1 MSTDCD
7 AERAKLDQ
15 FMSDNG
21 IKLTM
26 TYMGIVDDP
35 FYEPSERLLHVR
47 NVQFHKYRCT
57 LTGPGGRAQVYWY
70 AGIRNNPSEIEPSN
84 VFNSL
89 YIECGFAEAYGTD
102 GSGLWDYMADMSYTN
117 EAKGKRAYWAFVN
130 QAVKIRR
137 IMGEEVYQQFN
148 ELDVQL

>member
-1 MSTDCD
+1 MTDYD

-26 TYMGIVDDP
+26 TYKGIVDDP
-35 FYEPSERLLHVR
+35 FYEPSERLLHV
-47 NVQFHKYRCT
+47 NNFKYHQYRCT
-57 LTGPGGRAQVYWY
+57 FTGPGGSTWLYWY
-70 AGIRNNPSEIEPSN
+70 AGIGNSLSKIKPSD

-89 YIECGFAEAYGTD
+89 YIECGSAEVYGTD
-102 GSGLWDYMADMSYTN
+102 GSGLYDFLADFAYTD
-117 EAKGKRAYWAFVN
+117 EARGEHAYWGIAKHALAM
-130 QAVKIRR
+130 QR
-137 IMGEEVYQQFN
+137 IMGHEVYQQFI